1 MPHQIRTLI
10 PAPAG
15 SRRAASLPFLLGAQ
29 QQNRLSLHAG
39 KIRSQLNTIDP
50 TLLQAVDL
58 VLVAAAGVIQIISP
72 IFGEYVRVN
81 DRVAGVKNRM
91 VGNIRKGAGRG
102 AGPRHADAEVFQSAG
117 GVYFPVCAVKQIV
130 YAVNLIAF
138 RCPEAS
144 HAPAGGF
151 FAQSGAATLPE
162 LQIFGSVDRKTA
174 AVFARTVEVIAPIRS
189 AQNEWVG
196 GRERQSN
203 CFLHIGFSSLPK
215 KSFPMFPCLRR
226 PCPL

>member
-1 MPHQIRTLI
+1 
-10 PAPAG
+10 
-15 SRRAASLPFLLGAQ
+15 
-29 QQNRLSLHAG
+29 
-39 KIRSQLNTIDP
+39 
-50 TLLQAVDL
+50 
-58 VLVAAAGVIQIISP
+58 
-72 IFGEYVRVN
+72 
-81 DRVAGVKNRM
+81 M

-117 GVYFPVCAVKQIV
+117 GVYFPVSAVKQIV

-162 LQIFGSVDRKTA
+162 LQIFGSVNRKTA
-174 AVFARTVEVIAPIRS
+174 AVLARTIEVIAPIRS

-196 GRERQSN
+196 AGNGSRIVFCISDSPR
-203 CFLHIGFSSLPK
+203 CPK

-226 PCPL
+226 PAHYNAAAVFLAEDGSLFALQALAASSVDKKTALFVGPNRSAGYGIPCPERS